1 MTSINQ
7 RIEAPQFTR
16 RGLARGARRTVPI
29 GAAVAVYGTVFGALA
44 AQAGMSSLEAV
55 LMSGLV
61 FAGAAQFIALELWA
75 TPVPILALA
84 LTALIVNLRHLL
96 MGATL
101 GGWLHGLRPPR
112 LAASAALLSDES
124 WALTTQAQRNGE
136 RDRAFLLGS
145 GLVLFV
151 CWVGSTA
158 VGALAG
164 GVIEDPEALGLDFAF
179 TAVFLVLL
187 VGFWRGRADLLPW
200 TSGAAVALAVES
212 AVEGPWYIL
221 AGGLTGSILGAWR
234 DRRRG

>member
-1 MTSINQ
+1 MS
-7 RIEAPQFTR
+7 EPPFTH
-16 RGLARGARRTVPI
+16 RGIARGARRTLPI

-44 AQAGMSSLEAV
+44 AQAGMSSLEAT

-75 TPVPILALA
+75 TPLPIFALA

-101 GGWLHGLRPPR
+101 AGWLRGLPPPQ
-112 LAASAALLSDES
+112 LAASAAVLSDES

-136 RDRAFLLGS
+136 RDRAFLIGS

-164 GVIEDPEALGLDFAF
+164 GVIEDPEAFGLDFAF

-200 TSGAAVALAVES
+200 VSGGAVALAVEA

-221 AGGLTGSILGAWR
+221 AGGLAGSILGTWR